1 MTVLPTKI
9 ESENKKV
16 ATITSVG
23 KTANGVAQ
31 KLKVGKPDRLLEKKM
46 TSKFATCG
54 VGGGIGG
61 GGGGGGGMYG
71 AGFGNLSGSVSWGN
85 AVNPYSAE
93 LSTDFLELPNSLQ
106 EQRNLFRFLYDNDA
120 IVGQSVDL
128 LTDIPLLQVRVGMP
142 RARNVELA
150 RKAMRFCEKWVD
162 RINLLEKLIYILHEI
177 NLLGEAFIWVEDS
190 DKELPQDLLYEYVEE
205 VRPSGELVEI
215 RKLREDAND
224 RHVDWLRKHYK
235 GWTDVTVLPPHQ
247 VRMESF
253 PFTKRRQFEYIPD
266 SKARNIVSLAESGDD
281 YANRVV
287 NDMEKSIVESIRS
300 GKNIALNTDPEAGS
314 FVFYMARK
322 RSAYAERGRSII
334 QRIIRPWTHRDK
346 LRQAQ
351 ASIASRHMTPMRV
364 IQAEGASDADLDI
377 LREHVDHA
385 LSDPDFTIL
394 VNYMI
399 NWEEMNSNGRLLD
412 LDSENTLSE
421 RQMYI
426 GLGVTESLLNGETSY
441 QDNNLSTQLLSAR
454 FMHIRNTLRQFVEQN
469 LFRPMCAR
477 MGFIEEDEDGQ
488 ESVITPTLMFNRMT
502 WKDSP
507 ETSQQLLTLFERG
520 GIDIDTIHEYYN
532 IDTQTAVERMINNM
546 YTIKDP
552 FLAEA
557 LRAMASS
564 IGSMMAEKTDAL
576 TKFAKASS
584 LTEKS
589 EGEDPRYQGGGSG
602 GL

>member
-54 VGGGIGG
+54 VGGGIG

-394 VNYMI
+394 VNYGI

-532 IDTQTAVERMINNM
+532 IDTQTAVERMVNNM

-584 LTEKS
+584 LTEKA
-589 EGEDPRYQGGGSG
+589 EGKDPRYEGGGG